1 MRAITIVLITAVAA
15 LWVWFAIA
23 VGPQDAHRPS
33 RIITEKPLQG
43 ISAVSLH
50 NEGVSLNEQGKPGD
64 ALLYF
69 ERARDFR
76 PMDAQLIASYEQ
88 QRAFIAKRAWAR
100 VLVPSTLLVL
110 VISAVA
116 GVRGFVMRRR
126 DRHALGRL
134 RLRGGRWF
142 HIRPSAEQA
151 ELKFRFNHDIRRV
164 LERHPLTIV
173 WSSARHGK
181 HMKSRPPV
189 EANGRKAVVRLDG
202 KRLERLRKFPGD
214 WKGFLYLDGRPVGE
228 ATARVG

>member
-15 LWVWFAIA
+15 LWVWFAVA
-23 VGPQDAHRPS
+23 VGPQDTRLPR
-33 RIITEKPLQG
+33 RITTEEPLEG

-50 NEGVSLNEQGKPGD
+50 NEGVTLNERGQPGD

-69 ERARDFR
+69 ERAHNFR
-76 PMDAQLIASYEQ
+76 PLDNVIAASYERQ
-88 QRAFIAKRAWAR
+88 QAIVAKRAWGR
-100 VLVPSTLLVL
+100 VLAPATLLAL
-110 VISAVA
+110 VVAFVA
-116 GVRGFVMRRR
+116 GVRGWIVRRR
-126 DRHALGRL
+126 DRLVLRRL

-142 HIRPSAEQA
+142 RIRSGASEA
-151 ELKFRFNHDIRRV
+151 ELKFRFNHDIDRV
-164 LERHPLTIV
+164 LKRHPLTIV

-189 EANGRKAVVRLDG
+189 EASGRNAVVRLDG
-202 KRLERLRKFPGD
+202 DRLDRLRQYPGE